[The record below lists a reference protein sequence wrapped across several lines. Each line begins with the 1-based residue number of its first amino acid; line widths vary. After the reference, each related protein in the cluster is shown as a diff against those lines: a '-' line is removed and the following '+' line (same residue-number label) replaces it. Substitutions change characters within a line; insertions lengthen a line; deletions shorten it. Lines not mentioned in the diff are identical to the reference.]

1 MEKKELKDELIGSI
15 SHFLLN
21 YPVKKIKKYLWDLYR
36 EWVHASEFVNPKE
49 HSEMLL
55 FYECLTDLITEMDQA
70 NKSLSQRD

>member
-1 MEKKELKDELIGSI
+1 MEKNKLKDELIGSI

-36 EWVHASEFVNPKE
+36 EWVHTSEFANPKE

-55 FYECLTDLITEMDQA
+55 FYECLSDLIIELNDTCE
-70 NKSLSQRD
+70 KLSKK